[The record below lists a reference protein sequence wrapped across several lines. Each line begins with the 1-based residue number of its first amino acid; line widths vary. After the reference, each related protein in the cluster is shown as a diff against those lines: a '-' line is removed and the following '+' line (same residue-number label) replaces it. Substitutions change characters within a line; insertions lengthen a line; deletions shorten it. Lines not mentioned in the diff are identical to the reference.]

1 MRTPVLIRAAVLED
15 AAVIARIH
23 VASWRETYREIIP
36 EAYLDQLSAENRE
49 AGWRKSLTEGPVF
62 VALDQTNEVI
72 GFANGGPSRGSK
84 GTEGELYALYL
95 LKTHQGQGTGKRL
108 FEHVLEDLRQQGF
121 SSCLVHVLADNPS
134 RFFYERFGGRLVF
147 EQRIERGGKQ
157 LMEYT
162 YRIML

>member
-1 MRTPVLIRAAVLED
+1 MSTVNIRLAVPED
-15 AAVIARIH
+15 ADRIAQVHI
-23 VASWRETYREIIP
+23 ASWRETYHDIIP
-36 EAYLDQLSAENRE
+36 TRYLEHLSHDKRE
-49 AGWRKSLTEGPVF
+49 QGWRKSLTEGPVF

-95 LKTHQGQGTGKRL
+95 LKTHQGQGIGKRL
-108 FEHVLEDLRQQGF
+108 FDHVLADLRQQGF
-121 SSCLVHVLADNPS
+121 SSCVVHVLADNPS

>member
-1 MRTPVLIRAAVLED
+1 M
-15 AAVIARIH
+15 
-23 VASWRETYREIIP
+23 
-36 EAYLDQLSAENRE
+36 
-49 AGWRKSLTEGPVF
+49 
-62 VALDQTNEVI
+62 
-72 GFANGGPSRGSK
+72 
-84 GTEGELYALYL
+84 EGELYALYL

-108 FEHVLEDLRQQGF
+108 FDHVLEELRQQGF

-157 LMEYT
+157 LMEYM

>member
-1 MRTPVLIRAAVLED
+1 MSTINIRLAVSED
-15 AAVIARIH
+15 ADRIAQVHI
-23 VASWRETYREIIP
+23 ASWRETYHGIIP
-36 EAYLDQLSAENRE
+36 TMYLEQLSHDKRKH
-49 AGWRKSLTEGPVF
+49 GWRKSLTEGPVF

-72 GFANGGPSRGSK
+72 GFANGGPSRGNK

-95 LKTHQGQGTGKRL
+95 LKTHQGQGRGKRL
-108 FEHVLEDLRQQGF
+108 FDHVLADLRQQGCT
-121 SSCLVHVLADNPS
+121 SCIVKVLADNPS

-147 EQRIERGGKQ
+147 EQQIERGGKQ

>member
-1 MRTPVLIRAAVLED
+1 MSTVNIRLAVPED
-15 AAVIARIH
+15 ADRIAQVHI
-23 VASWRETYREIIP
+23 ASWRETYHGIIP
-36 EAYLDQLSAENRE
+36 TRYLEHLSHDKRKQ
-49 AGWRKSLTEGPVF
+49 GWRKSLTEGPVF

-72 GFANGGPSRGSK
+72 GFANGGPSRGSE
-84 GTEGELYALYL
+84 GMEGELYALYL

-108 FEHVLEDLRQQGF
+108 FDHVLTDLRQQGF
-121 SSCLVHVLADNPS
+121 SSCVIHVLADNPS